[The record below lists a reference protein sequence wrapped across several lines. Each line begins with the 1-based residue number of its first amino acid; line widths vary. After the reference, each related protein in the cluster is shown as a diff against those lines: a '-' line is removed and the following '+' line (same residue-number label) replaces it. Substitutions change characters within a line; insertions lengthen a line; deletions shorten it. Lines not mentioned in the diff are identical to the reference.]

1 MKYGLDC
8 TERSLSEWVSLN
20 SVQCRWCWQSVMCQK
35 KYRYM
40 YSDDVCISLFAFV
53 IIWQCTRGKEI
64 FYIMLDKINSIHLIN
79 GSIKILLY
87 LVSEIYQFCF
97 RRKKLPYLTVDR
109 KKEFKDVIVTK
120 TRLITVGITCVKACW
135 ITNFRF
141 VLHHEKANK
150 SFK

>member
-79 GSIKILLY
+79 GSINILLY

-97 RRKKLPYLTVDR
+97 WRKKLPYLTVDR

-120 TRLITVGITCVKACW
+120 TRLKNCWYYMCKSMLNHKFSFCVTSWKCQQ
-135 ITNFRF
+135 IF
-141 VLHHEKANK
+141 
-150 SFK
+150 

>member
-1 MKYGLDC
+1 
-8 TERSLSEWVSLN
+8 
-20 SVQCRWCWQSVMCQK
+20 
-35 KYRYM
+35 M

-97 RRKKLPYLTVDR
+97 WRKKLPYLTVDR

-120 TRLITVGITCVKACW
+120 TRLKNCWYYMCKSMLNHKFSFCVTSWKSQQVFLITCLIACW
-135 ITNFRF
+135 YATFGIKFIFHDIPCILFQCTA
-141 VLHHEKANK
+141 K
-150 SFK
+150 